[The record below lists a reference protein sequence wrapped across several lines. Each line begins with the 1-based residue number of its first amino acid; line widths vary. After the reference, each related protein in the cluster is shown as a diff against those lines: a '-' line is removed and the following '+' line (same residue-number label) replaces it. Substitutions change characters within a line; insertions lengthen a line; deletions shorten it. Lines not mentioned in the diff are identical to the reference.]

1 MAPEEAEPNVP
12 QLTTEEINAKLAELS
27 GLVDQMYDSGM
38 DEKAVKAAIRT
49 NTNLGEL
56 FSQYESRAFPKAFQ
70 ALGKDPTYVSV
81 DDEIGKLVRRTTHQS
96 YKGINDDGFVGKESE
111 YRVAQEF
118 TEALTRSLEMLRP
131 NLVELKSELP
141 TENNLNFS
149 EDQVM
154 RIESV
159 WPEAFTALPVV
170 EGEEEGVEA
179 EGAEA
184 ATQEDE
190 EGESYRILPSFFT

>member
-1 MAPEEAEPNVP
+1 MAPDEPAVKLTP
-12 QLTTEEINAKLAELS
+12 QEIEAKLAELS
-27 GLVDQMYDSGM
+27 SFVDSMYDSGM

-70 ALGKDPTYVSV
+70 ALGKDPTYIPV
-81 DDEIGKLVRRTTHQS
+81 DDELGKLVRRTTHQS
-96 YKGINDDGFVGKESE
+96 FKGINDDGFVGKENE
-111 YRVAQEF
+111 YRIAQEF
-118 TEALTRSLEMLRP
+118 TEAITRSLEMLRP

-141 TENNLNFS
+141 TENNLCFS
-149 EDQVM
+149 EDQIL

-170 EGEEEGVEA
+170 EGEEEEEGAEA

-184 ATQEDE
+184 ATEEVEED
-190 EGESYRILPSFFT
+190 